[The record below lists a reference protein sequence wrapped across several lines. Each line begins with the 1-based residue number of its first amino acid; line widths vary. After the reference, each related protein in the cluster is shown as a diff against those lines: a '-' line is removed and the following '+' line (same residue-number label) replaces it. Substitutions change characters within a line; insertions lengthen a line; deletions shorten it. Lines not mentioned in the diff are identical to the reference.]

1 MQCHSAHHH
10 HGHERHADG
19 DDVHEFGCIA
29 ERFVGKP
36 HPFRGDW
43 TSEPRGNRTA
53 DPGHETDRDGR
64 AARGAR
70 FGEVAAAHG
79 ARNDRLRA
87 DSNAHENDG
96 RYPHES
102 CAETNAVKRCARST
116 RRKISSEECVGG
128 SHERRHEL
136 LHQYRNRQNPD

>member
-1 MQCHSAHHH
+1 M
-10 HGHERHADG
+10 
-19 DDVHEFGCIA
+19 HEFGCIA

-70 FGEVAAAHG
+70 FGDVAAAHG